1 MVSLPPRKRGGIGAV
16 GAASRVM
23 VSLPPRKRGGIRAHQ
38 RGGIRVQKRGAFV
51 CTNAGHPSDG

>member
-23 VSLPPRKRGGIRAHQ
+23 VSLPPRNGLSI
-38 RGGIRVQKRGAFV
+38 
-51 CTNAGHPSDG
+51 